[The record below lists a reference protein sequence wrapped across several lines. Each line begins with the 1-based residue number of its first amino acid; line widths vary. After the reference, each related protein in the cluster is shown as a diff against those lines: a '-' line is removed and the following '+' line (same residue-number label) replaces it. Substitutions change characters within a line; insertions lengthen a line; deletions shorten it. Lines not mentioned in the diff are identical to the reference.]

1 MGNVTHLEPQ
11 GEKRDL
17 RAAFQI
23 ELEQSGLSTARAAD
37 QIGRHASSITRWLNG
52 TYTGDNDAVAADIER
67 WLDTRADAAR
77 RSLDGAGLDR
87 HAETSAARQ
96 ITSALAYAHAAGD
109 IVAIIGKPGRGKT
122 WASERYCAG
131 RTNAFYLSVSSAV
144 FSLPGLLSLVGE
156 AIGAGRHHRSALEA
170 ERTII
175 DRLRDRQALIVVD
188 EAHHLRD
195 KLLDELRIIRDRA
208 GCGLALVADET
219 IRMALARCQ
228 QVDGRIGL
236 KIDLATQPLATQ
248 PMADV
253 EDIAAGVLGRRPSK
267 KELKTLNAVGK
278 GPGGLH
284 AMRRLLGRAW
294 MVAQAAGRDSI
305 EPADITAAADEGVA
319 ADEGAVGQGTG

>member
-11 GEKRDL
+11 TETRDL
-17 RAAFQI
+17 RAAFQV

-52 TYTGDNDAVAADIER
+52 TYTGDNEAVAADVER
-67 WLDTRADAAR
+67 WLDTRADAAK
-77 RSLDGAGLDR
+77 RSLDGAGLDH
-87 HAETSAARQ
+87 HAETSASRQ

-156 AIGAGRHHRSALEA
+156 AIGAGRHHRSALDA

-236 KIDLATQPLATQ
+236 RIDLATQPTS
-248 PMADV
+248 DV
-253 EDIAAGVLGRRPSK
+253 EDIAAGVLGHQPTK
-267 KELKTLNAVGK
+267 AELKTLSAVGK

-294 MVAQAAGRDSI
+294 MVAQAAGRDAI
-305 EPADITAAADEGVA
+305 EAGDIAAAADEGVA
-319 ADEGAVGQGTG
+319 ADEGAAAQKVS

>member
-1 MGNVTHLEPQ
+1 MVCDSMVCLMCPPDKALGVMRRTVAVH
-11 GEKRDL
+11 
-17 RAAFQI
+17 A
-23 ELEQSGLSTARAAD
+23 
-37 QIGRHASSITRWLNG
+37 ASSGGFPGRLAGAT
-52 TYTGDNDAVAADIER
+52 DVER
-67 WLDTRADAAR
+67 WLETRADAAR

-87 HAETSAARQ
+87 HAETSASRQ

-131 RTNAFYLSVSSAV
+131 RTNAFHLSVSSAV

-208 GCGLALVADET
+208 GCGLALLADET
-219 IRMALARCQ
+219 IRMALACCQ

-236 KIDLATQPLATQ
+236 RIDLATQPT
-248 PMADV
+248 ADV
-253 EDIAAGVLGRRPSK
+253 EGIAAGVLSRRPSK
-267 KELKTLNAVGK
+267 TELKTLNTVGR

-284 AMRRLLGRAW
+284 VMRRLLGRAW
-294 MVAQAAGRDSI
+294 MVAQAASRDAI
-305 EPADITAAADEGVA
+305 EAGDITAAADEGIA
-319 ADEGAVGQGTG
+319 ADEGVSPHERA

>member
-1 MGNVTHLEPQ
+1 MP
-11 GEKRDL
+11 L
-17 RAAFQI
+17 RRLRPASPAAF
-23 ELEQSGLSTARAAD
+23 SAA
-37 QIGRHASSITRWLNG
+37 G
-52 TYTGDNDAVAADIER
+52 
-67 WLDTRADAAR
+67 AAR
-77 RSLDGAGLDR
+77 CGDCPGAPASQRFSMPGAPADR
-87 HAETSAARQ
+87 HAETRASRR

-175 DRLRDRQALIVVD
+175 DRLRDREALIVVD

-236 KIDLATQPLATQ
+236 KIDLATQPT
-248 PMADV
+248 ADV

-267 KELKTLNAVGK
+267 AELKTLNAVGR

-294 MVAQAAGRDSI
+294 MVAQAAGRDAI
-305 EPADITAAADEGVA
+305 EAGDISAAADEGVA
-319 ADEGAVGQGTG
+319 VDEGAAAQGTG

>member
-1 MGNVTHLEPQ
+1 M
-11 GEKRDL
+11 
-17 RAAFQI
+17 
-23 ELEQSGLSTARAAD
+23 
-37 QIGRHASSITRWLNG
+37 
-52 TYTGDNDAVAADIER
+52 
-67 WLDTRADAAR
+67 
-77 RSLDGAGLDR
+77 
-87 HAETSAARQ
+87 
-96 ITSALAYAHAAGD
+96 
-109 IVAIIGKPGRGKT
+109 
-122 WASERYCAG
+122 
-131 RTNAFYLSVSSAV
+131 
-144 FSLPGLLSLVGE
+144 PGLLSLVGE

-236 KIDLATQPLATQ
+236 KIDLATQP
-248 PMADV
+248 MADV

-267 KELKTLNAVGK
+267 TELETLNTVGK

-294 MVAQAAGRDSI
+294 MVAQAAGRDAI
-305 EPADITAAADEGVA
+305 EASDIAAAADEGTA
-319 ADEGAVGQGTG
+319 ADEDRGGARSRLAQSLELSSRAGRLRVAAPEGFGGTAWPFSVGPMRRTVRLCPPISRYIQELCRISGHYDPSSGVCTARL

>member
-52 TYTGDNDAVAADIER
+52 TYAGDNEAVAADVER

-96 ITSALAYAHAAGD
+96 ITSALTYAHAAGD

-175 DRLRDRQALIVVD
+175 DRLRDRQALIMVD

-236 KIDLATQPLATQ
+236 KIDLATQP
-248 PMADV
+248 MADV

-267 KELKTLNAVGK
+267 TELKTLNAVGK

-294 MVAQAAGRDSI
+294 MVAQAAGRDAI
-305 EPADITAAADEGVA
+305 EASDITATADESVA
-319 ADEGAVGQGTG
+319 ADEGAAGHEVA

>member
-1 MGNVTHLEPQ
+1 MGNVTQLESPT
-11 GEKRDL
+11 EKCDL
-17 RAAFQI
+17 RTAFQI
-23 ELEQSGLSTARAAD
+23 ELEQSGLSAARAAD

-52 TYTGDNDAVAADIER
+52 TYTGDNEAVAADVER

-77 RSLDGAGLDR
+77 SSLDGAGLDR
-87 HAETSAARQ
+87 HAETTASRQ

-109 IVAIIGKPGRGKT
+109 IVAIIGRPGRGKT

-131 RTNAFYLSVSSAV
+131 RTNAFYLAVSSAV

-208 GCGLALVADET
+208 SCGLALVADET
-219 IRMALARCQ
+219 IRMAFARCQ

-236 KIDLATQPLATQ
+236 RIDLTTQPTT
-248 PMADV
+248 DV
-253 EDIAAGVLGRRPSK
+253 EDIAAGVLGLRPSRA
-267 KELKTLNAVGK
+267 ELKTLNTVGR

-294 MVAQAAGRDSI
+294 MVTQAAGRDAI
-305 EPADITAAADEGVA
+305 EAHDITAAADESAA
-319 ADEGAVGQGTG
+319 ADEGAAAQGTV

>member
-1 MGNVTHLEPQ
+1 MGTITHIESQ

-52 TYTGDNDAVAADIER
+52 TYTGDNDAVAADVER
-67 WLDTRADAAR
+67 WLDTRADAAK

-87 HAETSAARQ
+87 HAETSASRQ

-156 AIGAGRHHRSALEA
+156 AIGAGRHHRSALDA

-236 KIDLATQPLATQ
+236 RIDLATQPTS
-248 PMADV
+248 DV
-253 EDIAAGVLGRRPSK
+253 EDIAAGVLGRRPTK
-267 KELKTLNAVGK
+267 AELKILNAVGK

-294 MVAQAAGRDSI
+294 MVTQAADRDAI
-305 EPADITAAADEGVA
+305 EAADITAAADEGTAV
-319 ADEGAVGQGTG
+319 DEGTAAQRAG

>member
-1 MGNVTHLEPQ
+1 MGQVTHLETQ
-11 GEKRDL
+11 TENRDL

-52 TYTGDNDAVAADIER
+52 TYAGDNDAVAADVER

-87 HAETSAARQ
+87 HAETSASRQ

-175 DRLRDRQALIVVD
+175 DRLHDRQALIVVD

-236 KIDLATQPLATQ
+236 RIDLATQ

-267 KELKTLNAVGK
+267 TELKTLNAVGK

-294 MVAQAAGRDSI
+294 MVAQAAGRDAI
-305 EPADITAAADEGVA
+305 EASDITAAADESVA
-319 ADEGAVGQGTG
+319 ADEGAAARGTG

>member
-1 MGNVTHLEPQ
+1 MGNITQLEPATEQ
-11 GEKRDL
+11 RDL

-23 ELEQSGLSTARAAD
+23 ELEHSGLSAARAAD

-52 TYTGDNDAVAADIER
+52 TYTGDNEAVAADVER
-67 WLDTRADAAR
+67 WLDTRTDAAK

-87 HAETSAARQ
+87 HAETTASRQ

-109 IVAIIGKPGRGKT
+109 IVAIIGRPGRGKT

-131 RTNAFYLSVSSAV
+131 RTNAFYLAVSSAV

-175 DRLRDRQALIVVD
+175 DRLHDRQALIVVD

-228 QVDGRIGL
+228 QVDGHIGL
-236 KIDLATQPLATQ
+236 KIDLATQPVT
-248 PMADV
+248 DV
-253 EDIAAGVLGRRPSK
+253 EDIAAGVLGRRPSRT
-267 KELKTLNAVGK
+267 ELKTLNAVGR

-284 AMRRLLGRAW
+284 AIRRLLGRTW
-294 MVAQAAGRDSI
+294 MVVQAAGR
-305 EPADITAAADEGVA
+305 EAFEADDIAAAADEGVA
-319 ADEGAVGQGTG
+319 ADEGATAQGTV

>member
-17 RAAFQI
+17 RAAFQV

-52 TYTGDNDAVAADIER
+52 TYTGDNDAVAADVER
-67 WLDTRADAAR
+67 WLETRADAAR

-87 HAETSAARQ
+87 HAETTASRQ

-144 FSLPGLLSLVGE
+144 FSLPGLLPLVGE
-156 AIGAGRHHRSALEA
+156 AIGAGRSALEA

-208 GCGLALVADET
+208 GCGLAVVADET

-236 KIDLATQPLATQ
+236 KIDLATQP
-248 PMADV
+248 MADV

-267 KELKTLNAVGK
+267 TELKTLNTVGK

-294 MVAQAAGRDSI
+294 MVALAAGRDAI
-305 EPADITAAADEGVA
+305 EASDITAAADEGTA
-319 ADEGAVGQGTG
+319 ADEGAAGHEVA

>member
-1 MGNVTHLEPQ
+1 MGNITQLEPATEQ
-11 GEKRDL
+11 RDL

-52 TYTGDNDAVAADIER
+52 SYTGDNEAVAADVER
-67 WLDTRADAAR
+67 WLDTRADAAK

-87 HAETSAARQ
+87 HAETTASRQ

-109 IVAIIGKPGRGKT
+109 IVAIIGRPGRGKT

-131 RTNAFYLSVSSAV
+131 RTNAFYLAVSSAV

-219 IRMALARCQ
+219 IRMVLARCQ

-236 KIDLATQPLATQ
+236 RIDLATQPIT
-248 PMADV
+248 DV
-253 EDIAAGVLGRRPSK
+253 EDIAAGVLGRRPSRV
-267 KELKTLNAVGK
+267 ELKTLNAVGR
-278 GPGGLH
+278 GPGDLH

-294 MVAQAAGRDSI
+294 MVAQAAGRDAI
-305 EPADITAAADEGVA
+305 EAHDITAAADESAA
-319 ADEGAVGQGTG
+319 ADEGAAAQGTV

>member
-1 MGNVTHLEPQ
+1 MGNITQLEPATEQ
-11 GEKRDL
+11 RDL

-37 QIGRHASSITRWLNG
+37 QIGRHAASITRWLNG
-52 TYTGDNDAVAADIER
+52 TYTGDNEAVAADVER
-67 WLDTRADAAR
+67 WLDTRADAAK

-87 HAETSAARQ
+87 HAETTASRQ
-96 ITSALAYAHAAGD
+96 ITSALAYALAAGD
-109 IVAIIGKPGRGKT
+109 IVAIIGRPGRGKT

-131 RTNAFYLSVSSAV
+131 RTNAFYLAVSSAV

-156 AIGAGRHHRSALEA
+156 AIGAGRRHRSALEA

-175 DRLRDRQALIVVD
+175 DRLHDRQALIVVD

-236 KIDLATQPLATQ
+236 KIDLATQPMT
-248 PMADV
+248 DV
-253 EDIAAGVLGRRPSK
+253 EDIATGVLGRRPSRT
-267 KELKTLNAVGK
+267 ELKTLNAVGR

-294 MVAQAAGRDSI
+294 MVAQAAGRDAI
-305 EPADITAAADEGVA
+305 EAADIAAAADEGVA
-319 ADEGAVGQGTG
+319 ADEGAVAQDVA

>member
-1 MGNVTHLEPQ
+1 MGNITQLEPATEQ
-11 GEKRDL
+11 RDL

-37 QIGRHASSITRWLNG
+37 QIGRHAASITRWLNG
-52 TYTGDNDAVAADIER
+52 TYTGDNEAVAADVER
-67 WLDTRADAAR
+67 WLYTRADAAK
-77 RSLDGAGLDR
+77 RSLDGAGLDP
-87 HAETSAARQ
+87 HAETTASRQ

-109 IVAIIGKPGRGKT
+109 IVAIIGRPGRGKT

-131 RTNAFYLSVSSAV
+131 RTNAFYLAVSSAV

-175 DRLRDRQALIVVD
+175 DRLHDRQALIVVD

-236 KIDLATQPLATQ
+236 KIDLATQA
-248 PMADV
+248 MADV
-253 EDIAAGVLGRRPSK
+253 EDIAAGVLGRPPSRT
-267 KELKTLNAVGK
+267 ELKTLNAVGR

-294 MVAQAAGRDSI
+294 MVTQAAGRDAI
-305 EPADITAAADEGVA
+305 EAHDITAAADESAA
-319 ADEGAVGQGTG
+319 ADEGAAAQGTV

>member
-52 TYTGDNDAVAADIER
+52 TYTGDNDAVAADVER
-67 WLDTRADAAR
+67 WLETRADAAK
-77 RSLDGAGLDR
+77 RSPDGAGLDR
-87 HAETSAARQ
+87 HAETSASRQ

-236 KIDLATQPLATQ
+236 KIDLATQP
-248 PMADV
+248 MADV
-253 EDIAAGVLGRRPSK
+253 EDIAAGVLRRRPSK
-267 KELKTLNAVGK
+267 AELKTLNTVGK

-294 MVAQAAGRDSI
+294 MVAQAAGRDAI
-305 EPADITAAADEGVA
+305 EISDITAAADEGIA
-319 ADEGAVGQGTG
+319 ADESLAGHEVA

>member
-236 KIDLATQPLATQ
+236 KIDLATQP
-248 PMADV
+248 MADV